1 MAADSNA
8 HLALGFGAMANPS
21 AEAEKPPPTEFPEP
35 EQFDYSAFPCPRCK
49 TTMSAED
56 YRPCDACITELKAT
70 QRTEG
75 SAGEAAA
82 YEPKMNVTPNAVA
95 LKDD

>member
-1 MAADSNA
+1 
-8 HLALGFGAMANPS
+8 MANPS
-21 AEAEKPPPTEFPEP
+21 AEAAKPAPTEFPEP
-35 EQFDYSAFPCPRCK
+35 EQFDYSAFPCPRCG

-56 YRPCDACITELKAT
+56 YRPCDSCIAELKAT
-70 QRTEG
+70 QRGEG
-75 SAGEAAA
+75 SDGEAAA